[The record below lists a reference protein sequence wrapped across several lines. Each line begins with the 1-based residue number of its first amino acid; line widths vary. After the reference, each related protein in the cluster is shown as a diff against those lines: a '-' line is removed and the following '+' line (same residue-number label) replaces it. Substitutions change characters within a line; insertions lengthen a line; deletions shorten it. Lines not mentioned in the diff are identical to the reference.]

1 MYLYKIQVIYM
12 EYSPGCYWGQILCA
26 APVACVDRLHD
37 TDVLF
42 ACYLI
47 KAVQDAVGHRTE
59 SHNIRL
65 STPPLAVLERLK
77 FRDKTSSSQR

>member
-1 MYLYKIQVIYM
+1 MLR
-12 EYSPGCYWGQILCA
+12 ILSLFLCS
-26 APVACVDRLHD
+26 APASCVDRLHD
-37 TDVLF
+37 TDVI